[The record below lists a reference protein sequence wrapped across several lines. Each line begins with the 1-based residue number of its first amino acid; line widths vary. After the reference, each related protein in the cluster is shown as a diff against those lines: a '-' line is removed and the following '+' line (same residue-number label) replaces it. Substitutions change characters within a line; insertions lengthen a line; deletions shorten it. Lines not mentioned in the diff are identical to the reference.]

1 MEYIL
6 KNNLFHMLAIMAE
19 KEKLIGTRLLII
31 KFMTN
36 LISQLKNPVLAHQ
49 SFYSSIQVKLLLHIF
64 SEKLKH
70 V

>member
-19 KEKLIGTRLLII
+19 KEKLIGTRILIL

-36 LISQLKNPVLAHQ
+36 LISQLKNPLLAHQ
-49 SFYSSIQVKLLLHIF
+49 SFYGPIQVRFTLCIIQKIYF
-64 SEKLKH
+64 ND
-70 V
+70 